1 MELNELVE
9 LITKLVREKLEALEA
24 AENKKDECIS
34 CCDSVMGMEEKVKA
48 EETKRYVLD
57 KKVITEADIQKLAR
71 QGIKELV
78 ISKKAIV
85 TPLAQDSIKIFTI
98 KLIRE

>member
-9 LITKLVREKLEALEA
+9 LITKLVKEKLEALEA
-24 AENKKDECIS
+24 AESKKVECVS
-34 CCDSVMGMEEKVKA
+34 CCDSVIEMKEKVKA
-48 EETKRYVLD
+48 EEIKRCVLD

-78 ISKKAIV
+78 IGKKAIV
-85 TPLAQDSIKIFTI
+85 TPLAQDSIKIYTI
-98 KLIRE
+98 KLIKE

>member
-9 LITKLVREKLEALEA
+9 LITKLVKEKLEALEA
-24 AENKKDECIS
+24 AGSKKIECVS
-34 CCDSVMGMEEKVKA
+34 CRDSVMEMKEKVKA
-48 EETKRYVLD
+48 EEIKRYVLD

-78 ISKKAIV
+78 IGKKAIV
-85 TPLAQDSIKIFTI
+85 TPLAQDSIKIYTI
-98 KLIRE
+98 KLIKE